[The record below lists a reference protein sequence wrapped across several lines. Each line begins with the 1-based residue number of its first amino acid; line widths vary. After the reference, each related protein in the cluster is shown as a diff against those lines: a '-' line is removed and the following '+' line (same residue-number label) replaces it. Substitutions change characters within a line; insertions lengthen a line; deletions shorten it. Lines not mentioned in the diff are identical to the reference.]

1 MCLTNYDFCTI
12 DYKGACCSNNKL
24 GVILMNYGNNTEWS
38 KVAEPFNELNKINQ
52 KAAEEAVR
60 ESISFYNDCASTA
73 LSYAQTLPRVT
84 GPEDFFKMQAKAVS
98 QQLEKVLSYTES
110 LAKIGADVFREQSKW
125 AEDKFNSAVKTTS
138 SVMKPVDIHSKH
150 KEA

>member
-1 MCLTNYDFCTI
+1 
-12 DYKGACCSNNKL
+12 
-24 GVILMNYGNNTEWS
+24 MNYGNNTEWS
-38 KVAEPFNELNKINQ
+38 KVAEPFVELNKINQ

-60 ESISFYNDCASTA
+60 ESISFYNDCASTV

-84 GPEDFFKMQAKAVS
+84 GPEDFFKTQAKVVS

-110 LAKIGADVFREQSKW
+110 LAKIGAETLREQSKW
-125 AEDKFNSAVKTTS
+125 AEDKFNTAVKTTS